1 MNTRVHMVVLCKG
14 VKKCMTF
21 MFFRAQ
27 FGQSRSFNSLSH
39 KNLIMNMEP
48 LVPALPSTNEYE
60 ETAVDSGRRI
70 LLTTDPNTHNRHALM
85 HKTQRERA
93 LIEQLMLPSRHQ
105 SCLPGDQLRH
115 TKNTLS

>member
-70 LLTTDPNTHNRHALM
+70 LLTTDPNTHNRHSGTFVKSHGIFLVWEEIHA
-85 HKTQRERA
+85 QNSERE
-93 LIEQLMLPSRHQ
+93 L
-105 SCLPGDQLRH
+105 
-115 TKNTLS
+115 